1 MSLYITFV
9 SFISLLPIGS
19 SLNLNA
25 DYQMVD
31 VTTCCCMPVA
41 TLLVQ
46 NGVFPASPTKVQTGI
61 SIDLLG
67 IYRALFERSC
77 DAVTALASALQSIY
91 QRFGFPVHAQ
101 RVRCCVYT

>member
-1 MSLYITFV
+1 
-9 SFISLLPIGS
+9 
-19 SLNLNA
+19 
-25 DYQMVD
+25 
-31 VTTCCCMPVA
+31 MPVA
-41 TLLVQ
+41 ALLVQ

-77 DAVTALASALQSIY
+77 DAVTALASALQTIY

-101 RVRCCVYT
+101 RVSCSFICKYPH